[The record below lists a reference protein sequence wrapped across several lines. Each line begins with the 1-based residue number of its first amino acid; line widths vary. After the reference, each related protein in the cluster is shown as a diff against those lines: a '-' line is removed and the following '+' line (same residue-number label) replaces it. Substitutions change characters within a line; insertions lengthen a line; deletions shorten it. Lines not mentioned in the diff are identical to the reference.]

1 MNFMIEIE
9 GKRIYFNPDDVVDAL
24 LAKKITGRIL
34 IKSSLYIE
42 DMALNFGV
50 QKEEIA
56 DPVPFKIA
64 RLAMVYALMMTA
76 LENSRMASDG
86 SQDGADAYELKR
98 RVFAE
103 ELKQIEAQLSADT
116 FSNGQSSIKMTAPFA
131 VPILRG

>member
-1 MNFMIEIE
+1 MIEIE

-24 LAKKITGRIL
+24 LAKKITDRIL

-103 ELKQIEAQLSADT
+103 ELKQI
-116 FSNGQSSIKMTAPFA
+116 
-131 VPILRG
+131 

>member
-1 MNFMIEIE
+1 MIEI
-9 GKRIYFNPDDVVDAL
+9 
-24 LAKKITGRIL
+24 